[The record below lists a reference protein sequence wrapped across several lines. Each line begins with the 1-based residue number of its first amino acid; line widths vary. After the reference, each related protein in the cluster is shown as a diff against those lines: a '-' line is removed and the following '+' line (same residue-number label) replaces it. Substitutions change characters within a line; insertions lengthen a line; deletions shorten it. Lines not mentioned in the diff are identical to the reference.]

1 MVAKEKPELKAIHG
15 TYIEVS
21 SVIDL
26 ITYQKDET
34 VNLVGKAMEM
44 GDEKEEEK
52 WRQVYRTF
60 NNLIGELGEVYHH
73 SKRLSNMEQEQ

>member
-1 MVAKEKPELKAIHG
+1 MDANEKPKLKAIHG

-52 WRQVYRTF
+52 WKQVYKTL
-60 NNLIGELGEVYHH
+60 NSLINDLNRAYHD
-73 SKRLSNMEQEQ
+73 SKHLSDMEQAQ